1 MTQNVCPK
9 YDPRHLCHSCQ
20 ALGGAAHLSHLAR
33 HSSFFNKVM
42 TADELWRG
50 VLAESGVGARKGRGK
65 RTKCKMNKDLN
76 RGQNLGEGRAGYL
89 WPGLNTPVYKD
100 GSIQK
105 PSQRGETEQK
115 EVTAALERQRDEW
128 DKRRKTKIKRERDFD
143 SHVIEVKRA
152 FNVTAK
158 ESRKRSISSL
168 VAVGNGNGA
177 AGKYRR
183 KKRAMHYLYYTE
195 RYNNHTSE
203 SHTTLC
209 YGLRCHWA
217 VITLCKLI
225 GIEDMYAKVDGSV
238 PFHRSLQCCGDIT
251 VWEHLL
257 VNAKQKPVP
266 CEQPFI

>member
-1 MTQNVCPK
+1 MSYCGNST
-9 YDPRHLCHSCQ
+9 
-20 ALGGAAHLSHLAR
+20 ALG
-33 HSSFFNKVM
+33 
-42 TADELWRG
+42 
-50 VLAESGVGARKGRGK
+50 
-65 RTKCKMNKDLN
+65 
-76 RGQNLGEGRAGYL
+76 
-89 WPGLNTPVYKD
+89 
-100 GSIQK
+100 
-105 PSQRGETEQK
+105 
-115 EVTAALERQRDEW
+115 
-128 DKRRKTKIKRERDFD
+128 DFD

-177 AGKYRR
+177 AGFALGRAADKNTLRKVS

-257 VNAKQKPVP
+257 ENISRSQQQLY
-266 CEQPFI
+266 EQCSTPLRGHDESPKV

>member
-1 MTQNVCPK
+1 
-9 YDPRHLCHSCQ
+9 R

-50 VLAESGVGARKGRGK
+50 VLAEYGAGARKGRGK
-65 RTKCKMNKDLN
+65 RTKRKMNKDLN

-203 SHTTLC
+203 SYTTLC
-209 YGLRCHWA
+209 YGLR
-217 VITLCKLI
+217 L
-225 GIEDMYAKVDGSV
+225 DGSV

-251 VWEHLL
+251 IWEHLL
-257 VNAKQKPVP
+257 VKKWKSNAKQKPVP